1 MTTAPRLDVRGLTK
15 SFGRLQVAA
24 NIDLTLAQGARTAL
38 IGPNGAGKTTFVN
51 LVTGL
56 VAPSAGTVM
65 LDGGDVTHLR
75 QDKRVAAGLVRT
87 FQVTRLFRDRSVSDN
102 VRLAV
107 LCRRQ
112 ATGGMWTDAR
122 ADAESEAEVAGIL
135 AAMELSDR
143 AQKTVQTLAYGEQRL
158 IEIALALALKPRVLL
173 LDEPAAGVPK
183 GESGIIMRAIAN
195 LPADLAVLFIEHD
208 MDLVF
213 RFAKD
218 IVVLVQG
225 AVFAS
230 GTAADIS
237 ADERVRE
244 VYFGRSN
251 HGRSAR

>member
-1 MTTAPRLDVRGLTK
+1 MTAPRLEVRGLTK

-24 NIDLTLAQGARTAL
+24 NIDLTLAEGARTAL

-56 VAPSAGTVM
+56 VAPTAGTVK
-65 LDGGDVTHLR
+65 LDGGDITRLR
-75 QDKRVAAGLVRT
+75 QDLRAGAGLVRT
-87 FQVTRLFRDRSVSDN
+87 FQVTRLFRDRSVSEN

-107 LCRRQ
+107 LCRRL
-112 ATGGMWTDAR
+112 ATGAMWRNAR
-122 ADAESEAEVAGIL
+122 ADAEVEAEVAGIL
-135 AAMELSDR
+135 AAMEL
-143 AQKTVQTLAYGEQRL
+143 AGHAGKTVQTLAYGEQRL
-158 IEIALALALKPRVLL
+158 IEIALALALRPRVLL

-213 RFAKD
+213 RFAKN

-225 AVFAS
+225 AIFAS
-230 GTAADIS
+230 GTAAEIA

-244 VYFGRSN
+244 VYFGRSA
-251 HGRSAR
+251 HGRSTR